1 MFKGKIIILKGGYS
15 HERDISLKSAENV
28 EKALEKI
35 GYKYDSIDCVD
46 AFINKIINSKAEL
59 CFNALHGEFGE
70 DGQIQAIL
78 DNLNIKY
85 THSGVSSSVIAMNKA
100 CLLYTS
106 PSPRDRG

>member
-46 AFINKIINSKAEL
+46 EFINKIINSKAEL

-78 DNLNIKY
+78 DKLNIKY
-85 THSGVSSSVIAMNKA
+85 THIGI
-100 CLLYTS
+100 Y
-106 PSPRDRG
+106 